1 LVGSLSARGVE
12 TAAVASL
19 LGLLPTDAAACID
32 PGYGALILQA
42 VLSGLFGAAFFAR
55 RAVARVVAG
64 LARGF
69 RPKPTPLSDAAQAG
83 DHTSPLE
90 GRRTVADTLH

>member
-1 LVGSLSARGVE
+1 MNRIGRLPLGSWRE
-12 TAAVASL
+12 TAAAASL
-19 LGLLPTDAAACID
+19 LGLLPTDAAAYID

-55 RAVARVVAG
+55 RTVARVFAG

-69 RPKPTPLSDAAQAG
+69 RPKPTLSDPAQAG
-83 DHTSPLE
+83 DRTSPPE
-90 GRRTVADTLH
+90 GR